1 MLVLSRKV
9 NQSIMV
15 GDDVRVVVISV
26 DRDQVKIGIEAPRNV
41 SVHRWEVYD
50 EIQRGANPPARAPE
64 AGPPPE

>member
-41 SVHRWEVYD
+41 TVHRS
-50 EIQRGANPPARAPE
+50 EIYEEIKRGATPQ
-64 AGPPPE
+64 PPEPVPVTPAE